1 MSWQLSN
8 VNSKTKVYS
17 ILWLQHHHHLISK
30 IILRTQIAGLP
41 WGAMDKNTPAKGGD
55 MHSIPGLGKLLM
67 LWNN

>member
-17 ILWLQHHHHLISK
+17 ILWLQKQHHLISK
-30 IILRTQIAGLP
+30 ITLRTQIAGLP
-41 WGAMDKNTPAKGGD
+41 WGAMDKHPPANGAVRY
-55 MHSIPGLGKLLM
+55 SVPGLGKLLM